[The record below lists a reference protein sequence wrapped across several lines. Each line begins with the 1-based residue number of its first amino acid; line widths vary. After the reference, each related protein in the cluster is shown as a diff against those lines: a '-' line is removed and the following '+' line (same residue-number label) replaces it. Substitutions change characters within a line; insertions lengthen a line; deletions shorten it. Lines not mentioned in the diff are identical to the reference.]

1 MEKLEVEKES
11 WRWFQWA
18 KLGSG
23 SSLIHYSPL
32 LSQFKPLISLT
43 FQICLRLRRQKK
55 TKEVIKRKRWKAMA
69 LKQEFVNH
77 IYIENKIFVCMYI
90 YCVCECKCFAKTFDF
105 SFTPSWELPLAFF
118 FHILFF
124 FFNCFHYLIFLCS
137 FEISSILQHEFYNVS
152 WFMIIMIMSLAF
164 IHPQTSLCWINGRL
178 SWNCLMINWRDW
190 VRKVVF
196 YSLYFRISYILKL
209 FVMVNFI

>member
-124 FFNCFHYLIFLCS
+124 FLIV
-137 FEISSILQHEFYNVS
+137 SIILFFYVLLKLVVYYNMNFIMLVDS
-152 WFMIIMIMSLAF
+152 W
-164 IHPQTSLCWINGRL
+164 L
-178 SWNCLMINWRDW
+178 SWLCL
-190 VRKVVF
+190 
-196 YSLYFRISYILKL
+196 
-209 FVMVNFI
+209 